1 MTEVSRRD
9 RARQSSTFLFY
20 DIQTKQGIRCSV
32 IEVVVRVDVMLAE
45 HERKAEHRIK
55 IKFDAEIDTS
65 AK

>member
-1 MTEVSRRD
+1 MTERGKVPL
-9 RARQSSTFLFY
+9 SSFMTY
-20 DIQTKQGIRCSV
+20 RPNKGIRCSV